1 MNQSAIEMF
10 STLGVGV
17 LCIVLGIIALAIFF
31 TVLGRISREGP
42 PPETIAI
49 RGILTRD
56 TWAKVYMSGSEDF
69 ERVRFIGFT
78 NTESMKTHLP
88 YELNG
93 MVILE
98 DPAEPSL
105 PRTREG
111 HQDDRCRTGNNETIK
126 IQTLKLDLSAL
137 PKHSLQTHRPIRPI
151 GPAQPS
157 PVPN

>member
-1 MNQSAIEMF
+1 MNRTAIEVF

-31 TVLGRISREGP
+31 TVLGRINRAGP
-42 PPETIAI
+42 NSETIAV

-69 ERVRFIGFT
+69 EKVRFIGFT
-78 NTESMKTHLP
+78 NTESIKTHLP

-98 DPAEPSL
+98 DEEGRRFLVRAKNIRMIVVEPDSV
-105 PRTREG
+105 E
-111 HQDDRCRTGNNETIK
+111 N
-126 IQTLKLDLSAL
+126 
-137 PKHSLQTHRPIRPI
+137 PKRSQ
-151 GPAQPS
+151 
-157 PVPN
+157 N

>member
-10 STLGVGV
+10 STVGVAV

-31 TVLGRISREGP
+31 TVLSRINRADSTRE
-42 PPETIAI
+42 TLAV
-49 RGILTRD
+49 RGVLKKE
-56 TWAKVYMSGSEDF
+56 TWAKVYMTGSEDF

-98 DPAEPSL
+98 DPQGRRFLVRAKSIRMIVVAPEDLS
-105 PRTREG
+105 T
-111 HQDDRCRTGNNETIK
+111 TK
-126 IQTLKLDLSAL
+126 QTL
-137 PKHSLQTHRPIRPI
+137 T
-151 GPAQPS
+151 
-157 PVPN
+157 

>member
-1 MNQSAIEMF
+1 MNRSAIEMF
-10 STLGVGV
+10 STLGVAV

-31 TVLGRISREGP
+31 MLLGRISRAGAT
-42 PPETIAI
+42 PETLAV
-49 RGILTRD
+49 RGILKKD

-98 DPAEPSL
+98 DPQGRRFLIRAKAIRMIVVDPENAGSV
-105 PRTREG
+105 
-111 HQDDRCRTGNNETIK
+111 
-126 IQTLKLDLSAL
+126 
-137 PKHSLQTHRPIRPI
+137 KHNAI
-151 GPAQPS
+151 
-157 PVPN
+157 